1 MASQQIMV
9 FYRQVKNLFTYSS
22 QAVAVLE
29 KAFYPVLVG
38 MLGKAYISKAA
49 CSVFDWIDV
58 YPLLAAAYEKD
69 PDCDEYYEQN
79 EDGDRDLNEPY
90 KVYTEWDRMSIEE
103 VKTSQAERKAQAQQN
118 AERLLPIIVY
128 KAKGMELEAVKQD
141 QTEVLVEI
149 LRKTNDLLVSMNQDS
164 FNTNVAK

>member
-1 MASQQIMV
+1 
-9 FYRQVKNLFTYSS
+9 
-22 QAVAVLE
+22 
-29 KAFYPVLVG
+29 
-38 MLGKAYISKAA
+38 
-49 CSVFDWIDV
+49 
-58 YPLLAAAYEKD
+58 
-69 PDCDEYYEQN
+69 
-79 EDGDRDLNEPY
+79 
-90 KVYTEWDRMSIEE
+90 MSIEE